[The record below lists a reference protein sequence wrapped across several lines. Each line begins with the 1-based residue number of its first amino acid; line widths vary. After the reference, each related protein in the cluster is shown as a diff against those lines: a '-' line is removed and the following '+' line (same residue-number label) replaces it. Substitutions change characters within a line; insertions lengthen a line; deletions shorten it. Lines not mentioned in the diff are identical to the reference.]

1 MSYLIAILLGLVQG
15 ITEFLPISSSG
26 HLSVLQ
32 NLLGVQDL
40 AVMEDHLFFD
50 TLLHL
55 ATLVSISIAYWDD
68 IASMVREVIGFFKD
82 ARHPKPEDSEPKSA
96 RRLALLIVIAT
107 LPLFV
112 ALPFSDFVGSLYNNT
127 MFIGVAFLVTG
138 AILFV
143 SDRLPR
149 GRKTEKSMTIGN
161 ALAIGAC
168 QAVATL
174 PGISRSGTTITA
186 GMATGLERTF
196 AVKFSFLLSIPA
208 VLGANLLQLLDA
220 FEQGI
225 DTSLLLPYLVGM
237 VVAGISG
244 YFAIRLI
251 KLISQKGNFG
261 KFCYYCFTV
270 GIVTVVLSIVFS

>member
-1 MSYLIAILLGLVQG
+1 MSYLIAIILGLVQG
-15 ITEFLPISSSG
+15 ITEFLPVSSSG

-32 NLLGVQDL
+32 NLLGVQEL

-55 ATLVSISIAYWDD
+55 ATLVSICIVYRSD
-68 IASMVREVIGFFKD
+68 IVSMFKEVISFFKD
-82 ARHPKPEDSEPKSA
+82 VRHPKPEDGEPKPA
-96 RRLALLIVIAT
+96 RRLVLMIIIAT
-107 LPLFV
+107 LPLLI
-112 ALPFSDFVGSLYNNT
+112 ALPFSGQVEKLYSNT
-127 MFIGVAFLVTG
+127 MFIGFAFLVTG
-138 AILFV
+138 GILFA

-149 GRKTEKSMTIGN
+149 GRKTEKNMTIGN
-161 ALAIGAC
+161 ALVIGAC

-186 GMATGLERTF
+186 GMATGLDRTF
-196 AVKFSFLLSIPA
+196 AVKFSFLMSIPA
-208 VLGANLLQLLDA
+208 VLGANILQLFDA

-237 VVAGISG
+237 LVAGISG

-251 KLISQKGNFG
+251 KMISQKGKFG
-261 KFCYYCFTV
+261 KFCYYCFAI
-270 GIVTVVLSIVFS
+270 GLVTVVLSIVI